1 MHKVLWV
8 IFKYLNHLRLV
19 YMFKIF
25 KTPEFK
31 KAINFYKDG
40 IKENRKSFLIS
51 MGSAVVWCF
60 LIVIQPYIIK
70 RIIDDAIV
78 IENRQ
83 MLIIFISFML
93 IAGYLRASSI
103 GIRRYFSMHVSFNV
117 EAGIRNRIF
126 THMQKLAFQYHD
138 KVPTGELM
146 ARASSDASQVRLAY
160 AIAPLASANIL
171 LLIILSITLLSL
183 SLPLGALVLL
193 SIPSVLWLASNFS
206 SKALGISLRVKEAEA
221 QMTTEVEEQLGG
233 IRVVK
238 AFGNE
243 DLASSKVETAISG
256 IYNSSLEYL
265 QLRTKFIPM
274 FELIPMVITLLV
286 LLLGGYLSINNFITL
301 GDFIAFTQYVF
312 LLLWPLRITAWFL
325 SEIPSSVTA
334 GNRILDLL
342 NETPSIVD
350 GNSSESFPETGS
362 GSLKFSNVNFRYGD
376 EKIFD
381 NLSFEI
387 DGKKT
392 VAIVGSTG
400 SGKST
405 LAYLLPRLYDIESG
419 KIEIDGVDIHNVKL
433 DELRSQV
440 SLAFEESFLFSNSA
454 KDNISLGSDKATQQ
468 QIENAA
474 LIARAHEFI
483 AQLPESY
490 ETKVGERGFG
500 LSGGQ
505 RQRIALA
512 RAILRKPRILILD
525 DALSAVDASTEEE
538 IRNQLKKVMSNMT
551 TLIITNRVPTIEL
564 CDEVI
569 FLENGKVRGQGN
581 HTKLIEEIESY
592 KSLFL
597 ESQTSGF
604 KNER

>member
-1 MHKVLWV
+1 
-8 IFKYLNHLRLV
+8 
-19 YMFKIF
+19 MFKIF

-31 KAINFYKDG
+31 KAVNFYKDG
-40 IKENRKSFLIS
+40 IKENRKSFVIS
-51 MGSAVVWCF
+51 MASAVVWCF

-78 IENRQ
+78 LENRQ
-83 MLIIFISFML
+83 MLIILISFML

-103 GIRRYFSMHVSFNV
+103 GIRRYFSMHVSYNV

-126 THMQKLAFQYHD
+126 THMQKLAYNYHD

-146 ARASSDASQVRLAY
+146 ARASSDASQVRLAF
-160 AIAPLASANIL
+160 AIAPLATANIL

-193 SIPSVLWLASNFS
+193 SIPAVLWLASNFS

-243 DLASSKVETAISG
+243 DLAASKVETAISS
-256 IYNSSLEYL
+256 IYNTSLEYL
-265 QLRTKFIPM
+265 NLRTKFVPM

-286 LLLGGYLSINNFITL
+286 LLLGGYLSINEFITL

-342 NETPSIVD
+342 NESPSIVD
-350 GNSSESFPETGS
+350 GSSDETFPETGN

-376 EKIFD
+376 DKIFD

-387 DGKKT
+387 EGKKT

-454 KDNISLGSDKATQQ
+454 RENISLGSDKASQE

-490 ETKVGERGFG
+490 ETKVGERGYG

-538 IRNQLKKVMSNMT
+538 IRSELKQVMSNMT

-569 FLENGKVRGQGN
+569 FLENGQVRGQGSHN
-581 HTKLIEEIESY
+581 KLIEEIESY

-597 ESQTSGF
+597 ESQTSGS
-604 KNER
+604 KNDR

>member
-1 MHKVLWV
+1 
-8 IFKYLNHLRLV
+8 
-19 YMFKIF
+19 MFKIF

-83 MLIIFISFML
+83 MLIILISFML

>member
-1 MHKVLWV
+1 
-8 IFKYLNHLRLV
+8 
-19 YMFKIF
+19 MFNVF

-31 KAINFYKDG
+31 KALKFYKEG
-40 IKENRKSFLIS
+40 IAENKRSFVVS
-51 MGSAVVWCF
+51 MLSAVVWCF

-70 RIIDDAIV
+70 RIIDDGIV
-78 IENRQ
+78 GQNSQI
-83 MLIIFISFML
+83 LIVLISFML
-93 IAGYLRASSI
+93 IIGYIRATTI
-103 GIRRYFSMHVSFNV
+103 GIRRYYSMHVSYNV

-126 THMQKLAFQYHD
+126 THMQKLAFNFHD

-146 ARASSDASQVRLAY
+146 ARASSDASQVRLAF

-183 SLPLGALVLL
+183 SLPLGLLVLL
-193 SIPSVLWLASNFS
+193 SIPAVLWLASNFS
-206 SKALGISLRVKEAEA
+206 SKAMGVSLRVKEAEA
-221 QMTTEVEEQLGG
+221 GMTTEVEEQLGG

-243 DLASSKVETAISG
+243 ELASTKVESAISN
-256 IYNSSLEYL
+256 IYDTSLEYL
-265 QLRTKFIPM
+265 NLRTRFVPM

-286 LLLGGYLSINNFITL
+286 LLLGGYLSINDFITL

-325 SEIPSSVTA
+325 SEIPASVSA
-334 GNRILDLL
+334 GTRILELL
-342 NETPSIVD
+342 DEEPTIIDENSD
-350 GNSSESFPETGS
+350 GHFPEDGD
-362 GSLKFSNVNFRYGD
+362 GSLKLTNVNFKYGS
-376 EKIFD
+376 ENIFKD
-381 NLSFEI
+381 LSFEI
-387 DGKKT
+387 EGKKT

-419 KIEIDGVDIHNVKL
+419 SIEVDGVNINDVKL
-433 DELRSQV
+433 SELRSEV

-454 KDNISLGSDKATQQ
+454 RDNISLGTDKASD
-468 QIENAA
+468 EDVEDAA
-474 LIARAHEFI
+474 NIARAHEFI
-483 AQLPESY
+483 SQLPESY
-490 ETKVGERGFG
+490 ETKVGERGYG

-538 IRNQLKKVMSNMT
+538 IRNELKNVMSNMT

-564 CDEVI
+564 CDEVVFI
-569 FLENGKVRGQGN
+569 EDGKVRSQGS
-581 HTKLIEEIESY
+581 HVDLIEKVESY

-597 ESQTSGF
+597 ESQSAGN
-604 KNER
+604 KE

>member
-1 MHKVLWV
+1 
-8 IFKYLNHLRLV
+8 
-19 YMFKIF
+19 MFKVF

-31 KAINFYKDG
+31 KAVNFYKDG
-40 IKENRKSFLIS
+40 IKENKRSFIIS

-70 RIIDDAIV
+70 RIIDDAI
-78 IENRQ
+78 ILENRQ
-83 MLIIFISFML
+83 MLIILISFML
-93 IAGYLRASSI
+93 LAGYLRASTI
-103 GIRRYFSMHVSFNV
+103 GIRRYFSMHVSYNV

-126 THMQKLAFQYHD
+126 THMQKLAYNYHD

-146 ARASSDASQVRLAY
+146 ARASSDASQVRLAF
-160 AIAPLASANIL
+160 AIAPLATANIL

-193 SIPSVLWLASNFS
+193 SIPAVLWLASNFS

-243 DLASSKVETAISG
+243 DLAASKVETAITS
-256 IYNSSLEYL
+256 IYDTSLEYL
-265 QLRTKFIPM
+265 NLRTKFVPM

-286 LLLGGYLSINNFITL
+286 LLLGGYLSINEFITL

-342 NETPSIVD
+342 NESPSIVD
-350 GNSSESFPETGS
+350 GSSDETFPETGN
-362 GSLKFSNVNFRYGD
+362 GSLKFSNVNFRYGED
-376 EKIFD
+376 KIFD

-387 DGKKT
+387 EGKKT

-419 KIEIDGVDIHNVKL
+419 KIEIDGIDIHNVKL
-433 DELRSQV
+433 AELRSQV

-454 KDNISLGSDKATQQ
+454 RENISLGSDEASQEQ
-468 QIENAA
+468 VENAA

-490 ETKVGERGFG
+490 ETKVGERGYG

-512 RAILRKPRILILD
+512 RAILRQPRILILD

-538 IRNQLKKVMSNMT
+538 IRNELKQVMSNMT

-569 FLENGKVRGQGN
+569 FLEKGKVRGQGSHN
-581 HTKLIEEIESY
+581 KLIEEIQSY

-597 ESQTSGF
+597 ENQTSGS

>member
-1 MHKVLWV
+1 M
-8 IFKYLNHLRLV
+8 
-19 YMFKIF
+19 MFNVF

-31 KAINFYKDG
+31 KALTFYKEG
-40 IKENRKSFLIS
+40 VKENKRSFIVS
-51 MGSAVVWCF
+51 MLSAVVWCF

-70 RIIDDAIV
+70 RIIDEGIV
-78 IENRQ
+78 GQNQQI
-83 MLIIFISFML
+83 LIVLISFML
-93 IAGYLRASSI
+93 IIGYIRATTI
-103 GIRRYFSMHVSFNV
+103 GVRRFYSMHVSYNV

-126 THMQKLAFQYHD
+126 THMQKLAFNFHD

-146 ARASSDASQVRLAY
+146 ARASSDASQVRLAF
-160 AIAPLASANIL
+160 AIAPLATANIL

-183 SLPLGALVLL
+183 SLPLGSMVLL
-193 SIPSVLWLASNFS
+193 SIPAVLWLASSFS
-206 SKALGISLRVKEAEA
+206 AKAMGVSLRVKEAEA

-243 DLASSKVETAISG
+243 ELASSKVESAISN
-256 IYNSSLEYL
+256 IYDTSLEYL
-265 QLRTKFIPM
+265 NLRTRFVPL

-286 LLLGGYLSINNFITL
+286 LLLGGYLSINELITL

-325 SEIPSSVTA
+325 SEIPSSVSA
-334 GNRILDLL
+334 GIRILELL
-342 NETPSIVD
+342 DEEPTIVD
-350 GNSSESFPETGS
+350 DNSDTAFPVEGI
-362 GSLKFSNVNFRYGD
+362 GAIKFSNVTFKYGK

-381 NLSFEI
+381 DLSFEI
-387 DGKKT
+387 EGKKT

-419 KIEIDGVDIHNVKL
+419 DIEIDGVNINNVKL
-433 DELRSQV
+433 SELRSEV

-454 KDNISLGSDKATQQ
+454 RENISLGTDEASDE
-468 QIENAA
+468 QIQDAA
-474 LIARAHEFI
+474 NIAKAHEFI
-483 AQLPESY
+483 SQLPESY
-490 ETKVGERGFG
+490 ETKVGERGYG

-512 RAILRKPRILILD
+512 RAILRQPRVLILD

-538 IRNQLKKVMSNMT
+538 IRAELKNVMSNIT

-564 CDEVI
+564 CDDVVFI
-569 FLENGKVRGQGN
+569 ENGKVKAQGN
-581 HTKLIEEIESY
+581 HTDLIENVDSY
-592 KSLFL
+592 KALFL
-597 ESQTSGF
+597 ESQSSGLD
-604 KNER
+604 K

>member
-1 MHKVLWV
+1 
-8 IFKYLNHLRLV
+8 
-19 YMFKIF
+19 MFKVF

-31 KAINFYKDG
+31 KAVNFYKDG
-40 IKENRKSFLIS
+40 IKENRKSFVIS

-78 IENRQ
+78 LENRQ
-83 MLIIFISFML
+83 MLIILISFML
-93 IAGYLRASSI
+93 IAGYLRASTI
-103 GIRRYFSMHVSFNV
+103 GIRRYFSMHVSYNV

-126 THMQKLAFQYHD
+126 THMQKLAYNFHD

-146 ARASSDASQVRLAY
+146 ARASSDASQVRLAF
-160 AIAPLASANIL
+160 AIAPLATANIL
-171 LLIILSITLLSL
+171 LLVILSITLLSL

-193 SIPSVLWLASNFS
+193 SIPAVLWLASNFS

-243 DLASSKVETAISG
+243 DLAASKVETAISS
-256 IYNSSLEYL
+256 IYDTSLEYL
-265 QLRTKFIPM
+265 NLRTKFVPM

-286 LLLGGYLSINNFITL
+286 LLLGGYLSINEFITL

-342 NETPSIVD
+342 NESPSIVD
-350 GNSSESFPETGS
+350 GSSDETFPETGS

-376 EKIFD
+376 DKIFD

-387 DGKKT
+387 EGKKT

-454 KDNISLGSDKATQQ
+454 RENISLGSDKASQEQ
-468 QIENAA
+468 VEKAA

-490 ETKVGERGFG
+490 ETKVGERGYG

-538 IRNQLKKVMSNMT
+538 IRNELKQVMSNMT

-569 FLENGKVRGQGN
+569 FLENGKVRGQGSHN
-581 HTKLIEEIESY
+581 KLIEEIQSY

-597 ESQTSGF
+597 ESQTSGS
-604 KNER
+604 KNDR

>member
-1 MHKVLWV
+1 
-8 IFKYLNHLRLV
+8 
-19 YMFKIF
+19 MFNVF

-31 KAINFYKDG
+31 KALKFYKEG
-40 IKENRKSFLIS
+40 IAENKRSFVLS
-51 MGSAVVWCF
+51 MLSAVVWCF

-70 RIIDDAIV
+70 RIIDDGIV
-78 IENRQ
+78 GQNSQI
-83 MLIIFISFML
+83 LIVLISFML
-93 IAGYLRASSI
+93 IIGYIRATTI
-103 GIRRYFSMHVSFNV
+103 GIRRYYSMHVSYNV

-126 THMQKLAFQYHD
+126 THMQKLAFNFHD

-146 ARASSDASQVRLAY
+146 ARASSDASQVRLAF

-171 LLIILSITLLSL
+171 LLVILSITLLSL
-183 SLPLGALVLL
+183 SLPLGLLVLL
-193 SIPSVLWLASNFS
+193 SIPAVLWLASNFS
-206 SKALGISLRVKEAEA
+206 SKAMGVSLRVKEAEA
-221 QMTTEVEEQLGG
+221 GMTTEVEEQLGG

-243 DLASSKVETAISG
+243 ELASTKVESAISN
-256 IYNSSLEYL
+256 IYDTSLEYL
-265 QLRTKFIPM
+265 NLRTRFVPM

-286 LLLGGYLSINNFITL
+286 LLLGGYLSINDFITL

-325 SEIPSSVTA
+325 SEIPASVSA
-334 GNRILDLL
+334 GTRILELL
-342 NETPSIVD
+342 DEEPTIIDENSD
-350 GNSSESFPETGS
+350 GHFPEDGD
-362 GSLKFSNVNFRYGD
+362 GSLKLTNVNFKYGS
-376 EKIFD
+376 ENIFKD
-381 NLSFEI
+381 LSFEI
-387 DGKKT
+387 EGKKT

-419 KIEIDGVDIHNVKL
+419 SIEVDGVNINDVKL
-433 DELRSQV
+433 SELRSEV

-454 KDNISLGSDKATQQ
+454 RDNISLGTDKASD
-468 QIENAA
+468 EDVEDAA
-474 LIARAHEFI
+474 NIARAHEFI
-483 AQLPESY
+483 SQLPESY
-490 ETKVGERGFG
+490 ETKVGERGYG

-538 IRNQLKKVMSNMT
+538 IRNELKNVMSNMT

-564 CDEVI
+564 CDEVVFI
-569 FLENGKVRGQGN
+569 EDGKVRSQGS
-581 HTKLIEEIESY
+581 HADLIEKVESY

-597 ESQTSGF
+597 ESQSAGN
-604 KNER
+604 KE

>member
-1 MHKVLWV
+1 
-8 IFKYLNHLRLV
+8 
-19 YMFKIF
+19 MFKIF

-31 KAINFYKDG
+31 KAVNFYKNG
-40 IKENRKSFLIS
+40 IKENRKSFVIS

-78 IENRQ
+78 VENRQ
-83 MLIIFISFML
+83 MLIILISFML
-93 IAGYLRASSI
+93 IAGYLRASTI

-126 THMQKLAFQYHD
+126 THMQKLAYNYHD

-146 ARASSDASQVRLAY
+146 ARASSDASQVRLAF
-160 AIAPLASANIL
+160 AIAPLATANIL

-183 SLPLGALVLL
+183 NLPLGSLVLL
-193 SIPSVLWLASNFS
+193 SIPAVLWLASNFS

-243 DLASSKVETAISG
+243 DLAASKVETAISS
-256 IYNSSLEYL
+256 IYNTSLEYL
-265 QLRTKFIPM
+265 NLRTKFVPM

-342 NETPSIVD
+342 NEIPSIVD
-350 GNSSESFPETGS
+350 GSSNETFPETGN
-362 GSLKFSNVNFRYGD
+362 GSLKFSNVNFSYGD

-387 DGKKT
+387 EGRKT

-419 KIEIDGVDIHNVKL
+419 KIEIDGIDIHNVKL
-433 DELRSQV
+433 DELRSQI

-454 KDNISLGSDKATQQ
+454 RENISLGSDEASQEE
-468 QIENAA
+468 IENAA

-490 ETKVGERGFG
+490 ETKVGERGYG

-538 IRNQLKKVMSNMT
+538 IRSELQQVMSNMT

-569 FLENGKVRGQGN
+569 FIEDGQVRGQGRHN
-581 HTKLIEEIESY
+581 KLIKEIQSY

-597 ESQTSGF
+597 ESQTSGS
-604 KNER
+604 KNDR

>member
-1 MHKVLWV
+1 
-8 IFKYLNHLRLV
+8 
-19 YMFKIF
+19 MFKVF

-31 KAINFYKDG
+31 KAVNFYKDG
-40 IKENRKSFLIS
+40 IKENRRSFIIS

-70 RIIDDAIV
+70 RIIDDAI
-78 IENRQ
+78 ILENRQ
-83 MLIIFISFML
+83 MLIILISFML
-93 IAGYLRASSI
+93 LAGYLRASTI
-103 GIRRYFSMHVSFNV
+103 GIRRYFSMHVSYNV

-126 THMQKLAFQYHD
+126 THMQKLAYNYHD

-146 ARASSDASQVRLAY
+146 ARASSDASQVRLAF
-160 AIAPLASANIL
+160 AIAPLATANIL

-193 SIPSVLWLASNFS
+193 SIPAVLWLASNFS

-243 DLASSKVETAISG
+243 DLAASKVETAITS
-256 IYNSSLEYL
+256 IYDTSLEYL
-265 QLRTKFIPM
+265 NLRTKFVPM

-286 LLLGGYLSINNFITL
+286 LLLGGYLSINEFITL

-342 NETPSIVD
+342 NESPSIVD
-350 GNSSESFPETGS
+350 GSSDEAFPKTGN
-362 GSLKFSNVNFRYGD
+362 GSLKFSNVNFRYGED
-376 EKIFD
+376 KIFD

-387 DGKKT
+387 EGKKT

-419 KIEIDGVDIHNVKL
+419 KIEIDGIDIHNVKL
-433 DELRSQV
+433 AELRSQV

-454 KDNISLGSDKATQQ
+454 RENISLGSDEASQEQ
-468 QIENAA
+468 VENAA

-490 ETKVGERGFG
+490 ETKVGERGYG

-512 RAILRKPRILILD
+512 RAILRQPRILILD

-538 IRNQLKKVMSNMT
+538 IRNELKQVMSNMT

-569 FLENGKVRGQGN
+569 FLEKGKVRGQGSHN
-581 HTKLIEEIESY
+581 KLIEEIQSY

-597 ESQTSGF
+597 ENQTSGS